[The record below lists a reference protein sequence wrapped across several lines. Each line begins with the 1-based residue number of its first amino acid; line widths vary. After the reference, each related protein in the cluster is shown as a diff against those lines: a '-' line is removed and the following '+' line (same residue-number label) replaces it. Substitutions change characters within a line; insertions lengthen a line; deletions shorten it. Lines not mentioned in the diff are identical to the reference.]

1 MIQSKEGL
9 ELIFLEIS
17 YMATFPNWN
26 IGSKKIHSYKRSNY
40 VWCFAGNITADNITG
55 GI

>member
-1 MIQSKEGL
+1 MQFKEGL

-17 YMATFPNWN
+17 YMVTYTNWN
-26 IGSKKIHSYKRSNY
+26 IGSKKIHSYKRTNY